1 MAAAPSRGHPHT
13 ALLVVA
19 DFIIQGLRYV
29 TLLEGQGVSK
39 SFGGVQ
45 ALSDVNFEIAKGA
58 VVGLIGPN
66 GAGKTTLFNTVA
78 GAFKPTAGQILFDGQ
93 DISALSADKICL
105 RGIARTFQVTRPFGD
120 MTCRENVM
128 VAAISRRSRHPR
140 NEIEAIADE
149 KLELVGLGEHILVE
163 AKNLNVIQ
171 KKRLEIARALA
182 TDPKLLLLDEVL
194 GGLNTQEIIQA
205 IDFIRML
212 RDDFDLTVFWI
223 EHVMGAIME
232 ATDRI
237 IVLDQGKI
245 LMTGTPEETA
255 RDPRVIQAYLGE

>member
-1 MAAAPSRGHPHT
+1 
-13 ALLVVA
+13 V
-19 DFIIQGLRYV
+19 I
-29 TLLEGQGVSK
+29 LLEGHGLSK
-39 SFGGVQ
+39 SFGGVK
-45 ALSDVNFEIAKGA
+45 ALSDVDFGIAKGTI
-58 VVGLIGPN
+58 VGLIGPN
-66 GAGKTTLFNTVA
+66 GAGKTTLFNIVA
-78 GAFKPTAGQILFDGQ
+78 GSFKPTAGRVLFDGQ
-93 DISALSADKICL
+93 VISGLPADKICR

-128 VAAISRRSRHPR
+128 VAAINHHPHHSRS
-140 NEIEAIADE
+140 EIEKIADQ
-149 KLELVGLGEHILVE
+149 KLNLVGLGEHAFLE

-182 TDPKLLLLDEVL
+182 TEPKLLMLDEVL

-205 IDFIRML
+205 IEFIRML

-232 ATDRI
+232 ATDRV

-245 LMTGTPEETA
+245 LMTGTPPEIA
-255 RDPRVIQAYLGE
+255 VDPRVIQAYLGE

>member
-1 MAAAPSRGHPHT
+1 
-13 ALLVVA
+13 
-19 DFIIQGLRYV
+19 V
-29 TLLEGQGVSK
+29 TLLEGHGLRK
-39 SFGGVQ
+39 AFGGVR
-45 ALSDVNFEIAKGA
+45 ALNDVDFEIAKGTI
-58 VVGLIGPN
+58 VGLIGPN
-66 GAGKTTLFNTVA
+66 GAGKTTLFNIVA
-78 GAFKPTAGQILFDGQ
+78 GSFKPTAGRVVFDGQ
-93 DISALSADKICL
+93 EISGLPADKICR

-128 VAAISRRSRHPR
+128 VAAINHHAQRSRP
-140 NEIEAIADE
+140 EIEHIADK
-149 KLELVGLGEHILVE
+149 KLNLVGLREHAFLD

-182 TDPKLLLLDEVL
+182 TEPKLLLLDEVL

-205 IDFIRML
+205 IEFIRML

-232 ATDRI
+232 ATDRV

-245 LMTGTPEETA
+245 LMTGTPEEIA
-255 RDPRVIQAYLGE
+255 GDPRVIQAYLGE